1 MPRIMRY
8 LVVLLLCLLPA
19 VGRAQNVGLMLDA
32 DAKFRF
38 EFSGVVGE
46 RIAANSSGW
55 LTRAPAADPGL
66 LAMFAL
72 RDRQPTPNLMPW
84 AGEFVGKYLISAIQ
98 AIRFDGDAKLFA
110 TTKSVIQEVIASQ
123 AEDGYLGPF
132 PREERL
138 LKYWDLWGHYHV
150 MLALLMWH
158 EQTGDTAALDACRK
172 AGDLICKTY
181 LNTDRRPRD
190 AGSTEMNLAIIHALG
205 RLYRVTNE
213 ERYLQMMRVV
223 EEDWQL
229 EGDYFRTGLAGVEF
243 YQTPKPRW
251 ESLPDLQGLLELF
264 LITGDVRYRT
274 AFLNHWNSIRRLDRR
289 NTGGFSSGEQATG
302 TPYEPTAIETCCT
315 IAWMALTVDAL
326 RLTGHP
332 LAADELELSTY
343 NGMLGAQHP
352 SGNWWTYNT
361 PMNGVREASHHTIV
375 FQARAGTPD
384 LNCCSVNAPR
394 GLGML
399 SEWAVMRASDGLA
412 VNYYGPSIARVSLAD
427 GTPVTLRQDTRYPLE
442 PVVKLQ
448 VQLKEPQEFAL
459 RLRIPN
465 WSHKTTVRYLPARSQ
480 AGGQSRSNTEDSET
494 TAPRL
499 AEANGSAGAP
509 QSGGESVEPGSYYIL
524 KRRWANGDTVE
535 LTLDMSLRYESG
547 GGEMTGRMSVYR
559 GPLLL
564 AYDVLQNE
572 GGAPEPAPITPADLQ
587 QAKVSIPAPA
597 PELARIGRF
606 APWIVVDIPRA
617 KGPAL
622 RLCDFASAGARGS
635 HYVSWLPA
643 ENIVPPT
650 PLPAEP
656 KEGGKVP
663 PGRLLF
669 RVLRP
674 TIVPPD
680 QQLHVVIADNPTLQ
694 NPLMEVP
701 SDRPRL
707 IIVPAEL
714 AAKLKPNVSYYWGL
728 VATNA
733 AGEARSPGVA
743 REFQID
749 PALEPWSDD
758 VLTECGENAEGV
770 IVEAALHGTPE
781 PSYGKLVS
789 ATGWK
794 AASGPGDTA
803 DGAIELDGAGGMAI
817 YALRAFP
824 QTEYTLSLRF
834 SAQRVQGPLGQ
845 VFSAWSRGGDDPLR
859 VCIVEGKLF
868 LRVEAGAFYS
878 TSGFPVTENT
888 WYDLCVVRRANELTL
903 FVDGQPVE
911 TLRVPAAIPSSA
923 RDFALGGN
931 PHYTGASE
939 HLPCRV
945 ADLLFSVRPL
955 TPEQVAALHAARA
968 KEGG

>member
-1 MPRIMRY
+1 MRC
-8 LVVLLLCLLPA
+8 LIVLLPSLLPA
-19 VGRAQNVGLMLDA
+19 VGRAQSAGLMLDA

-38 EFSGVVGE
+38 EFSGVVGD

-138 LKYWDLWGHYHV
+138 LKHWDLWGHYHV

-158 EQTGDTAALDACRK
+158 EQTGDTAALEACRK
-172 AGDLICKTY
+172 AGDLVCKTY
-181 LNTDRRPRD
+181 LSTDRRPRD

-205 RLYRVTNE
+205 RLYRATNE
-213 ERYLQMMRVV
+213 ERYLKMMRVI

-243 YQTPKPRW
+243 YKTPKPRW

-326 RLTGHP
+326 RLAGHP

-399 SEWAVMRASDGLA
+399 SEWAVMRATDGLA

-427 GTPVTLRQDTRYPLE
+427 GTAVSLRQETRYPLE
-442 PVVKLQ
+442 PVVKIQL
-448 VQLKEPQEFAL
+448 QLKEPREFAL
-459 RLRIPN
+459 RLRIPG
-465 WSHKTTVRYLPARSQ
+465 WSHKTTARCLPARGRTGSPP
-480 AGGQSRSNTEDSET
+480 SNTEDSVT
-494 TAPRL
+494 TASKP
-499 AEANGSAGAP
+499 AAGSDTTSDAP
-509 QSGGESVEPGSYYIL
+509 GGGENAEPGSYHVL
-524 KRRWANGDTVE
+524 KRRWSTGDTIE
-535 LTLDMSLRYESG
+535 LTFDMSLRYESG
-547 GGEMTGRMSVYR
+547 GGEMAGRMSVYR

-564 AYDVLQNE
+564 AYDVLLNE
-572 GGAPEPAPITPADLQ
+572 SGGPDPTPLTPADLQ
-587 QAKVSIPAPA
+587 QAQISIPVPA

-606 APWIVVDIPRA
+606 SPWLIVDVPRTT
-617 KGPAL
+617 GPNL

-643 ENIVPPT
+643 ENILPPP

-656 KEGGKVP
+656 QEGAKVP

-680 QQLHVVIADNPTLQ
+680 QQLRVVIAENPQ
-694 NPLMEVP
+694 FQQPLLEVP
-701 SDRPRL
+701 SDRPRM

-714 AAKLKPNVSYYWGL
+714 AAKLKPHTSYYWGL
-728 VATNA
+728 VASNA
-733 AGEARSPGVA
+733 AGETVVGF
-743 REFQID
+743 REFQVD

-758 VLTECGENAEGV
+758 VLSEYGENVDGV
-770 IVEAALHGTPE
+770 VVEAGLQGSPE

-794 AASGPGDTA
+794 ATSGPGDTA
-803 DGAIELDGAGGMAI
+803 DGAIELDGTSGMLV

-824 QTEYTLSLRF
+824 QSEYSLSLRF
-834 SAQRVQGPLGQ
+834 SAQRVNGPFGQ

-859 VCIVEGKLF
+859 LCIDAGKLF
-868 LRVEAGAFYS
+868 LRVEAGSFYS
-878 TSGFPVTENT
+878 TSGFAVTENT
-888 WYDLCVVRRANELTL
+888 WYHLCVVRRANELTL
-903 FVDGQPVE
+903 YVDGQPVE
-911 TLRVPAAIPSSA
+911 TLRIPAAIPSSA

-945 ADLLFSVRPL
+945 TDLLLSVRPL
-955 TPEQVAALHAARA
+955 TPEQVATLHASRA